1 VVVVAGLRV
10 AAVADWRGLALYF
23 IDMESFWRN
32 RVVDVFTGV
41 LLGLLVGLLDLWL
54 DQSWQSASFVAV
66 SVFVLSLLVLP
77 VVRRLTRRRWTD

>member
-1 VVVVAGLRV
+1 
-10 AAVADWRGLALYF
+10 
-23 IDMESFWRN
+23 MESFWRN
-32 RVVDVFTGV
+32 RVVDLFTGV

-54 DQSWQSASFVAV
+54 DQSWESASFVAV